1 MKSKFLSIAN
11 VSSEEEFYKKYPT
24 EDAFFAAHPQAV
36 EMKKGGNVPTNA
48 ALWSKAKSAARAKY
62 DVYPSA
68 YANGFAAKWY
78 KERGGGWRKAE
89 YGMEVMGEGGV
100 PNNPG
105 FNALPQS
112 VQDKIMSN
120 MAHGGAVD
128 LNAFYDQPR
137 FVQTNIYKDGGEP
150 EGSMALTQIN
160 AMMDRLQNLRNFIT
174 QDSELD
180 PWISDKLSV
189 MNHSATAINDFMAYG
204 EEGGQEQPEMK
215 NGGYTV
221 TRSNDRKGK
230 THKVTGPDGTVKYFG
245 DSKLGQHPKD
255 PERKAA
261 FYARHKENLEKNP
274 YFRAF
279 ARETWAEGGNV
290 NTAPVNTFMSP
301 GVNADPR
308 FEQYYNQQI
317 QKFNQSGVK
326 EVPSRNDIYSYYQSS
341 APVAVPDQTG
351 RIMFSNPQGKIAAG
365 STFTQ
370 AVDPMTG
377 QVIKGGTN
385 LEKTVFDR
393 QAQRFDFG
401 GTLPQMAYG
410 EETPLVFTPEAQKQ
424 FAKSNASWGYHGEV
438 YKAPGKV
445 TPPLPT
451 GTPMF
456 YADVYNPGPGLTSG
470 SAPVSGQPF
479 VRDMSQPTIKADV
492 NSKSVTD
499 LLQNPPVKGQ
509 TFERNTSPNFKADVY
524 QGDPGLTSGAM
535 MGMGPEIQL
544 PANEKMQYAW
554 TAGTEFEKIP
564 KAPVAAPK
572 TELGAPKAYG
582 MDTPSYRTYNNNG
595 STNGLF
601 NNRTYDA
608 LSMMAML
615 PLGNRGLAGIM
626 KAGIGTAGFVG
637 GLGTGVDNIYR
648 GFKPRV
654 SYDNTNQ
661 YATPEMMQENPVYEM
676 NRKQNTPF
684 TPPKFTPGIPV
695 PQTPMD
701 EMRNT
706 AAYGGEMPQYDFAGP
721 VDQQRRWGLD
731 PDGVSRALGAAA
743 GLGMVND
750 VVGYNQA
757 FNNFERN
764 QVRAGMSDMRGVSNP
779 YMQQGYDVL
788 NTGPGQTQAPNLY
801 TPMQFSGNRS
811 AGFFEEGGEYEMTEE
826 QLRQFLAN
834 GGEVEYL

>member
-1 MKSKFLSIAN
+1 MNYDMLEDFFAN
-11 VSSEEEFYKKYPT
+11 GGEMIRRADGSTSRRGLWDNIRANKGSGKKPTKEMLEQERKINAANKYPGGGDVPVNVERMDSASVTKKDSLMNKYKRFINRKDNSSLENLIEFVDPTGVSSHDDAYQAYNQWQQSNSMLPSLGQALDMFGAVPMLGKLGKIKYLNPDALKTAYKTIPWQKIINT
-24 EDAFFAAHPQAV
+24 FDTVEDETANRNINNEIVQA
-36 EMKKGGNVPTNA
+36 KK
-48 ALWSKAKSAARAKY
+48 K
-62 DVYPSA
+62 
-68 YANGFAAKWY
+68 
-78 KERGGGWRKAE
+78 
-89 YGMEVMGEGGV
+89 
-100 PNNPG
+100 
-105 FNALPQS
+105 
-112 VQDKIMSN
+112 
-120 MAHGGAVD
+120 HGGAVD

-137 FVQTNIYKDGGEP
+137 YIQTNI
-150 EGSMALTQIN
+150 
-160 AMMDRLQNLRNFIT
+160 F
-174 QDSELD
+174 
-180 PWISDKLSV
+180 
-189 MNHSATAINDFMAYG
+189 
-204 EEGGQEQPEMK
+204 
-215 NGGYTV
+215 
-221 TRSNDRKGK
+221 
-230 THKVTGPDGTVKYFG
+230 
-245 DSKLGQHPKD
+245 
-255 PERKAA
+255 
-261 FYARHKENLEKNP
+261 
-274 YFRAF
+274 
-279 ARETWAEGGNV
+279 AEGGSFG
-290 NTAPVNTFMSP
+290 TAPVNTFMSP
-301 GVNADPR
+301 GTDSDPR

-317 QKFNQSGVK
+317 QKFTQSGVK
-326 EVPSRNDIYSYYQSS
+326 EIPSRNDIYSYYQSS
-341 APVAVPDQTG
+341 NPVGVTDQTG
-351 RIMFSNPQGKIAAG
+351 RMVFSNPQGNISAG
-365 STFTQ
+365 ATFTQ

-377 QVIKGGTN
+377 KPLNQGTN
-385 LEKTVFDR
+385 LAKSAFDR

-401 GTLPQMAYG
+401 GVLPEMAYG
-410 EETPLVFTPEAQKQ
+410 EEIPMVFSPEAQKQ
-424 FAKSNASWGYHGEV
+424 FAKSNASWGFHGDV
-438 YKAPGKV
+438 NKGAGKV

-456 YADVYNPGPGLTSG
+456 YADAYMPGPGLTSG

-479 VRDMSQPTIKADV
+479 VRNTSQPTIKADV
-492 NSKSVTD
+492 NSGSVTD

-509 TFERNTSPNFKADVY
+509 TFERNTSPNFNADVY

-572 TELGAPKAYG
+572 TAVGPAKG
-582 MDTPSYRTYNNNG
+582 FTNN
-595 STNGLF
+595 TNGLW
-601 NNRTYDA
+601 NNKTYDA

-615 PLGNRGLAGIM
+615 PLGNRGLAGVM

-648 GFKPRV
+648 GFQPR
-654 SYDNTNQ
+654 Q
-661 YATPEMMQENPVYEM
+661 QE
-676 NRKQNTPF
+676 
-684 TPPKFTPGIPV
+684 
-695 PQTPMD
+695 
-701 EMRNT
+701 
-706 AAYGGEMPQYDFAGP
+706 GGQIPQYDFAGP

-731 PDGVSRALGAAA
+731 PDGVSRAIGAAA

-757 FNNFERN
+757 FNNLERN